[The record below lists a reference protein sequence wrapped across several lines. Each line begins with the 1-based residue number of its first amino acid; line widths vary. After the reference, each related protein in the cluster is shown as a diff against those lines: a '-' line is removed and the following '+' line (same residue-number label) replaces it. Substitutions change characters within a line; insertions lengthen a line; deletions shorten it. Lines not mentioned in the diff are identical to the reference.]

1 MQHSINTMEM
11 RTYFKKQT
19 FNDSRFSIEFVKI
32 RDLKKTV
39 FLENSMKSKLNPHIT
54 ALTLYYAL
62 S

>member
-32 RDLKKTV
+32 RDLKKQY
-39 FLENSMKSKLNPHIT
+39 F
-54 ALTLYYAL
+54 
-62 S
+62 